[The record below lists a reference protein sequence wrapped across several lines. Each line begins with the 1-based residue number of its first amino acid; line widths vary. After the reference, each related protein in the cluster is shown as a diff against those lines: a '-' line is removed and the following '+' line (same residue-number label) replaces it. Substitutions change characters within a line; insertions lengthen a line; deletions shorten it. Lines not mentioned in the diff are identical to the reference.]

1 MQDQLVTEFDTVGRC
16 NLLIPTRQR
25 LCTGFMAVDTKS
37 FVTCEIT
44 LPLGRGSQS
53 FPVNWVHPCGL

>member
-44 LPLGRGSQS
+44 LPLGRGQS
-53 FPVNWVHPCGL
+53 HL